1 MMQAFLGVFFLTI
14 LGAATEPVSTSA
26 SCVESKWVDARTALL
41 IGVNAADI
49 PGSWNGIE
57 ARVRVYEG
65 TYVVTVLPFPS
76 IPDAVASVG
85 LTMCGE
91 LIEAFR

>member
-1 MMQAFLGVFFLTI
+1 MQAFIGVFFLTL
-14 LGAATEPVSTSA
+14 LGGASEPVSKSA
-26 SCVESKWVDARTALL
+26 ICVESKWVDARTALV

-65 TYVVTVLPFPS
+65 NYVVTVFPFPS
-76 IPDAVASVG
+76 IPDAVASVE

-91 LIEAFR
+91 LIEKFR